1 MTGHEKEEKN
11 EEKEEK
17 NEEVVEMSDEVE
29 EGFGD
34 ALASLLGALS
44 KEMEENPLKMES
56 DFEYPMEI
64 SGIKNIT
71 PRNVNTHKTGSLVQV
86 RPCSD
91 KYEEKTYLGIYIG
104 EVPIESMVALNTR
117 TNVLDIM
124 SHSNPAIFVPELK
137 KVIFGCESW
146 WGYIRSEEE
155 LKQITNKD
163 IEDVWYVQLL
173 KEMGK
178 KDEKGKG
185 TEAPKDD

>member
-1 MTGHEKEEKN
+1 MTEKEEKN
-11 EEKEEK
+11 K
-17 NEEVVEMSDEVE
+17 EVVEMSDEVE

-34 ALASLLGALS
+34 ALASLIGALS
-44 KEMEENPLKMES
+44 KDIAENPLKMES
-56 DFEYPMEI
+56 EFEYPMEI
-64 SGIKNIT
+64 SGIKNRS
-71 PRNVNTHKTGSLVQV
+71 PRNVNTHKTGSLVQI

-117 TNVLDIM
+117 TNVLDVM
-124 SHSNPAIFVPELK
+124 SHANPAIFVPELK

-178 KDEKGKG
+178 KDESGQG
-185 TEAPKDD
+185 TEATKDDGSDC

>member
-1 MTGHEKEEKN
+1 MTEHEKEEKN
-11 EEKEEK
+11 
-17 NEEVVEMSDEVE
+17 DEVD

-34 ALASLLGALS
+34 ALAGLIGALS
-44 KEMEENPLKMES
+44 KAMEEDPIEIES
-56 DFEYPMEI
+56 EFEYPMKI
-64 SGIKNIT
+64 SGIKKSPPKDI
-71 PRNVNTHKTGSLVQV
+71 NTHKTGSLVQI

-91 KYEEKTYLGIYIG
+91 KYENKTYLGIYLG
-104 EVPIESMVALNTR
+104 EFPLETIVGLHTK
-117 TNVLDIM
+117 TDILSVM

-178 KDEKGKG
+178 KDETGKG